1 MAGLALWFSLPFWPA
16 PAQNDSV
23 EADGEFADVLV
34 AAQDGDPSAYA
45 QLWRRYAPAV
55 AAYARARGSQDPDDV
70 TSEVFLAVFRQ
81 LPRFAGDEDSFRGF
95 VFTVANRRLVDEYRA
110 RARHAPTV
118 IWTEEGDHRRQA
130 SAEEAV
136 LENAGAEDALRMLQT
151 LAPDQRDVLTLRI
164 FGDLTVE
171 QVARVLGKKVGAV
184 KALQRRGLEALRRNV
199 ERTRTPTGLEND
211 GRQ

>member
-1 MAGLALWFSLPFWPA
+1 
-16 PAQNDSV
+16 V
-23 EADGEFADVLV
+23 EADGEFADVLE
-34 AAQDGDPSAYA
+34 AAQDGDPSACA

-55 AAYARARGSQDPDDV
+55 AAYARARGSQDPDDL
-70 TSEVFLAVFRQ
+70 TSEVFIAVFRQ
-81 LPRFAGDEDSFRGF
+81 LPRFAGDEASFRGF

-118 IWTEEGDHRRQA
+118 IWTEEGDQRWQA

-136 LENAGAEDALRMLQT
+136 LENTGAQDALRMLQS
-151 LAPDQRDVLTLRI
+151 LASDQRDVLTLRI

-184 KALQRRGLEALRRNV
+184 KALQRRGLDALRRNV

>member
-1 MAGLALWFSLPFWPA
+1 M

-23 EADGEFADVLV
+23 EADGEFADVLE
-34 AAQDGDPSAYA
+34 AAQDGDPSACA

-55 AAYARARGSQDPDDV
+55 AAYARARGSQDPDDL

-95 VFTVANRRLVDEYRA
+95 VFTVAHRRLVDEYRA
-110 RARHAPTV
+110 RTRHAPTV
-118 IWTEEGDHRRQA
+118 IWTEEADHRRQV

-136 LENAGAEDALRMLQT
+136 LEHSGAQEALRMLEA
-151 LAPDQRDVLTLRI
+151 LAPDQRDVLVLRI
-164 FGDLTVE
+164 FGDLTVD
-171 QVARVLGKKVGAV
+171 QVASVLGKKVGAV
-184 KALQRRGLEALRRNV
+184 KALQRRGLDALRRNV